1 MRVTAGFLWA
11 LLLFSSTP
19 AAGLQR
25 QGAQSCSILSCSG
38 TPLPSSAAAGRTPG
52 ATAWLSCRIPVFDR
66 AGRSGSDAGD
76 AGIARW
82 APGLRLRGGEG
93 EGLSS
98 LALMKPKFEGMD
110 LAVPAAESGSTVS
123 VRMVAPL
130 MPTTLAR
137 LEERRNKGT
146 LSAMEADAMNLL
158 VIERRI
164 EKNPEER
171 KLKRL
176 YKGSA
181 IGQEVDALEA
191 ELVAAREEDA
201 FEAELAQR
209 ERETAAEEEDERM
222 GEPAGHGAVAVPGEA
237 ERLTQIEE
245 KVALLIRV
253 REELRLE
260 KRYAEVQDV
269 VRAEDGS
276 VLAIVSNHSRWLD
289 AIDDERLDDVDNWEL
304 GLYDGN
310 TSRYTTA
317 WSKKHLGTYLERTNR
332 RAL

>member
-1 MRVTAGFLWA
+1 MATREGPPSPRKRLDHPRGCGAVRYSPGSVSGGAHLRSMAAESEPQPESARGDLPNIIQRRKGEGPPKYGMRVTAGFLWA

-176 YKGSA
+176 YK
-181 IGQEVDALEA
+181 
-191 ELVAAREEDA
+191 VAPK
-201 FEAELAQR
+201 L
-209 ERETAAEEEDERM
+209 
-222 GEPAGHGAVAVPGEA
+222 
-237 ERLTQIEE
+237 
-245 KVALLIRV
+245 
-253 REELRLE
+253 
-260 KRYAEVQDV
+260 
-269 VRAEDGS
+269 
-276 VLAIVSNHSRWLD
+276 
-289 AIDDERLDDVDNWEL
+289 
-304 GLYDGN
+304 
-310 TSRYTTA
+310 
-317 WSKKHLGTYLERTNR
+317 
-332 RAL
+332 